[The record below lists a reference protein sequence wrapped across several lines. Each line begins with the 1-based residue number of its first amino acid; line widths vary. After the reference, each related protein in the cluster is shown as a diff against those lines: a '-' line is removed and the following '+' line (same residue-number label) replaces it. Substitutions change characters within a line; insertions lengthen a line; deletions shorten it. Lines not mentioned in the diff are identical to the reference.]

1 MCCQRRA
8 RDACVYDTDACGR
21 DGLERELKLWL
32 AIGEDDKTGMERDV
46 NALRR
51 LPILASSRGGVPIG
65 EFEGRLYKP
74 RCGTAVSSSK
84 VRLSV
89 ERAEIVV
96 FPLIFTGIGERDNG
110 DICMAVAPLGSGNR
124 MGRAGE
130 ASVDVLDDMAD
141 AETGVVCGS
150 LRPLRNGLKNQD
162 GANLDVNELRE
173 ELASRRCSPLVDV
186 AVDIERFERTERI
199 DDCDGDVLRVVAFDF
214 GVLCN
219 MLTGRDGS
227 PESSEGNSVMTRLG
241 LSSIGAILFDMM
253 ELRWVA
259 MVRLSIIDW

>member
-1 MCCQRRA
+1 
-8 RDACVYDTDACGR
+8 
-21 DGLERELKLWL
+21 
-32 AIGEDDKTGMERDV
+32 
-46 NALRR
+46 
-51 LPILASSRGGVPIG
+51 
-65 EFEGRLYKP
+65 LYKL
-74 RCGTAVSSSK
+74 RCGTTVSSSK

-96 FPLIFTGIGERDNG
+96 FPLIFTGTGERDNG
-110 DICMAVAPLGSGNR
+110 DICTAVVLLGSGNR

-130 ASVDVLDDMAD
+130 ASVDVVGLDDMAD

-162 GANLDVNELRE
+162 GANLDVKELRE
-173 ELASRRCSPLVDV
+173 ELASRRRSPLVDV
-186 AVDIERFERTERI
+186 AVDVERFERTERI
-199 DDCDGDVLRVVAFDF
+199 DDSDGEVLRVVTVDL

-227 PESSEGNSVMTRLG
+227 PESSDGNSVMTRLG
-241 LSSIGAILFDMM
+241 LSSIGAILLDMI

-259 MVRLSIIDW
+259 MVRLSIIDWYDDEPMIVPLPVDEDVNELRFKFGGRDGLESAKVSISALSASALLGGPSSNEDVSP